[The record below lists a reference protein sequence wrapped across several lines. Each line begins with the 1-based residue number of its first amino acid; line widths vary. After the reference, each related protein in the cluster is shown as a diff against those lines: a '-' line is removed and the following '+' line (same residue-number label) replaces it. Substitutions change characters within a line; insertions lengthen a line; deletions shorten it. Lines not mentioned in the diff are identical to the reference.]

1 MGSYSEC
8 WLNDFSI
15 GSEKNG
21 FDSSLM
27 SLFRAHDKR
36 IVLYPSEDL
45 PEILQHYREAQL
57 DDPELPIVYYESAAY
72 LIKDRLNVMGY
83 TLKTTEQAFLK
94 WFNGEKKSLLD
105 KIKEY
110 KKKNTDELKEKYRID
125 MGDAYS
131 KEYEI
136 IADLTPSRWL
146 MAIKQVRELRLTQ
159 NYFSYYEGEH
169 KNTLIGYL
177 LSNNWYGFPGY
188 DTFVPLRLLLEDAK
202 PNDKLIYDVT
212 SLIWAEYF
220 SANDDFVNYDYQLS
234 VEEYSSKAKIIILTE
249 GRTDSWVLKESL
261 ALLYPHLTEFYS
273 FLDFDNSKFGG
284 GVGNLTNLV
293 KAFTGA
299 GVVNNII
306 ALFDNDTAALS
317 AIKGL
322 EKLNLPE
329 NIKILQLP
337 ELDLLKNYPTLGPS
351 GEVLL
356 NINGIAA
363 SIELYFGEDV
373 LKIDGT
379 NFTPIQ
385 WTGYDTTLRKYQG
398 EVLEKKLLQERFKN
412 KLSLAKLMDVPSY
425 DSTWKHVKAIFKMIF
440 NAFETKQK
448 TSILQMAKEYYK

>member
-159 NYFSYYEGEH
+159 NSFSYYEGEH

-188 DTFVPLRLLLEDAK
+188 DTFVPIRLLLEDAK

-356 NINGIAA
+356 
-363 SIELYFGEDV
+363 Y
-373 LKIDGT
+373 
-379 NFTPIQ
+379 Q
-385 WTGYDTTLRKYQG
+385 WYCSKYR
-398 EVLEKKLLQERFKN
+398 VIFWRRCFKN
-412 KLSLAKLMDVPSY
+412 
-425 DSTWKHVKAIFKMIF
+425 
-440 NAFETKQK
+440 
-448 TSILQMAKEYYK
+448 